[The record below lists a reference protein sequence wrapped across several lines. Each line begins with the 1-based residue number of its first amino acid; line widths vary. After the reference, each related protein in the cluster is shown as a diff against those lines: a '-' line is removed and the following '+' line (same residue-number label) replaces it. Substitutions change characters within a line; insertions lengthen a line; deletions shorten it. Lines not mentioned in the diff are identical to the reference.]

1 MRNRKPDEGR
11 TDDFFHIESGES
23 MRAHSITGISANMV
37 QHKGGNPTFSLS
49 HIVSSY
55 TCLIGDRP

>member
-23 MRAHSITGISANMV
+23 MRAHHKRGNTIS
-37 QHKGGNPTFSLS
+37 SLG